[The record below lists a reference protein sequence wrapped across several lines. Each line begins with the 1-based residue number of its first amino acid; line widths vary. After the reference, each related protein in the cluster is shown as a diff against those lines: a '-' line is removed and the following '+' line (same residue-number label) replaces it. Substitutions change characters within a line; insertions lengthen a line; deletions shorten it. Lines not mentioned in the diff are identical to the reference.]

1 MTLSHNKTSP
11 KLKASIIEPILLVG
25 ANGICIYELPVEIN
39 RISPPPFSSKTL
51 KRYLFYL
58 VSYGLVSYN
67 GQRQIYKTEDGG
79 LDLLYEI
86 HREKQNTFA
95 TSEDITITIESL
107 VDI

>member
-11 KLKASIIEPILLVG
+11 KLKASIVEPILLLGTTGVS
-25 ANGICIYELPVEIN
+25 IYELPVEIN
-39 RISPPPFSSKTL
+39 RMSLPPLSCKTL

-95 TSEDITITIESL
+95 TGEDITITIE
-107 VDI
+107 